1 MRTLA
6 EWLALQ
12 ESVHPKTIDMGL
24 ARVSSVAR
32 TLGVDKPS
40 SRVIT
45 VGGTNGKGSTVAHLD
60 SLLRAAGASTGMFTS
75 PHFIRYNER
84 IRVGGVEVEDAE
96 LINAFERIDA
106 ARGSTTLT
114 FFEYNALAALVI
126 FADRGVDVAILEVG
140 LGGRLDAVNLVD
152 ADVAAVCSI
161 GFDHRDYLG
170 DSLEQIG
177 GEKAGIFRAGR
188 PAVLS
193 TPDMPASV
201 YSVIQSV
208 GARGVVAERD
218 FGWEVGR
225 AGPRPSGHVDPV
237 GTASAASAK
246 ADAAASAAAAG
257 GARWNYRGL
266 RVALSDL
273 PASALE
279 GSIQYRNAAAALAAI
294 ESLDAGYS
302 LNVQTVSQAL
312 RDVRLAGR
320 FQVVAGPV
328 EWILDIAH
336 NEPAAR
342 VFAQHV
348 RERRVA
354 GAGPSALASTSGAAG
369 AGDARAHGGAPGA
382 AAVRTFAVVG
392 ILADKDAREIAA
404 ALAPLVDHWVLCS
417 LPGARGSSASDLA
430 SRLGLPADQVTLADS
445 VEEGCEVARAA
456 TVPGDRVIVFG
467 SVYTVGPALQWLR
480 VY

>member
-6 EWLALQ
+6 QWLALQ

-32 TLGVDKPS
+32 TLGVERPS

-60 SLLRAAGASTGMFTS
+60 ALLRAAGASTGMFTS

-84 IRVGGVEVEDAE
+84 IRVGGLEVEDAE
-96 LINAFERIDA
+96 LISAFERIDA

-114 FFEYNALAALVI
+114 FFEYNALAALLI
-126 FADRGVDVAILEVG
+126 FADRAVDIAILEVG

-152 ADVAAVCSI
+152 ADVAVVCSI

-170 DSLEQIG
+170 DTLEQIG
-177 GEKAGIFRAGR
+177 AEKAGIFRSGR

-193 TPDMPASV
+193 TPDMPTSV
-201 YSVIQSV
+201 YSALQTL
-208 GARGVVAERD
+208 GARAVVAERD
-218 FGWEVGR
+218 FSWQVE
-225 AGPRPSGHVDPV
+225 PTSW
-237 GTASAASAK
+237 S
-246 ADAAASAAAAG
+246 
-257 GARWNYRGL
+257 YRGL
-266 RVALSDL
+266 RLALNNL
-273 PASALE
+273 PPSALL
-279 GSIQYRNAAAALAAI
+279 GSIQYRNAAAAIAAI
-294 ESLDAGYS
+294 ESLDAGYA
-302 LNVQTVSQAL
+302 LDEKTVSRAL
-312 RDVRLAGR
+312 RNVRLAGR
-320 FQVVAGPV
+320 FQVVEGPV

-336 NEPAAR
+336 NAPAAR
-342 VFAQHV
+342 VFAEHV

-354 GAGPSALASTSGAAG
+354 GAAAG
-369 AGDARAHGGAPGA
+369 AGGGADARGANAGA
-382 AAVRTFAVVG
+382 AAGTTAGRTFAVVG
-392 ILADKDAREIAA
+392 ILADKDAYEIGA
-404 ALAPLVDHWVLCS
+404 ALESLVDHWILCS

-430 SRLGLPADQVTLADS
+430 QRLRLPAAEVTLATS
-445 VEEGCEVARAA
+445 VEAGCAAARAA
-456 TVPGDRVIVFG
+456 AVPGDRVIVFG

>member
-1 MRTLA
+1 
-6 EWLALQ
+6 
-12 ESVHPKTIDMGL
+12 MGL

-45 VGGTNGKGSTVAHLD
+45 VGGTNGKGSTVAHID
-60 SLLRAAGASTGMFTS
+60 ALLRAAGASTGMFTS

-96 LINAFERIDA
+96 LIRAFERIDA

-114 FFEYNALAALVI
+114 FFEFNALAALVI
-126 FADRGVDVAILEVG
+126 FADRAVDVAILEVG

-152 ADVAAVCSI
+152 ADVAVVCSI

-177 GEKAGIFRAGR
+177 AEKAGIFRSGR
-188 PAVLS
+188 AAVLS

-201 YSVIQSV
+201 YSTLQTV
-208 GARGVVAERD
+208 GARAVVAERD
-218 FGWEVGR
+218 FSWQVEV
-225 AGPRPSGHVDPV
+225 AGPWS
-237 GTASAASAK
+237 
-246 ADAAASAAAAG
+246 
-257 GARWNYRGL
+257 YRGL
-266 RVALSDL
+266 RVALKNL
-273 PASALE
+273 PASALA
-279 GSIQYRNAAAALAAI
+279 GSIQYRNASAAIAAI
-294 ESLDAGYS
+294 ESLDAGYA
-302 LNVQTVSQAL
+302 LNEQTVSQAL
-312 RDVRLAGR
+312 RNVRLAGR
-320 FQVVAGPV
+320 FQVVPGPV

-342 VFAQHV
+342 VFAEHV
-348 RERRVA
+348 RERGFA
-354 GAGPSALASTSGAAG
+354 GARERIG
-369 AGDARAHGGAPGA
+369 AGGTVGA
-382 AAVRTFAVVG
+382 RTFAVVG

-404 ALAPLVDHWVLCS
+404 ALEPLVDHWVLCS
-417 LPGARGSSASDLA
+417 LPGARGTSASDLA
-430 SRLGLPADQVTLADS
+430 SRLRLSPDRVTLANS
-445 VEEGCEVARAA
+445 VEEGCEAARAE

-467 SVYTVGPALQWLR
+467 SVYTVGPALRWLR

>member
-1 MRTLA
+1 LRTLA
-6 EWLALQ
+6 QWLSLQ

-60 SLLRAAGASTGMFTS
+60 ALLRASGASTGMFTS

-84 IRVGGVEVEDAE
+84 IRVDGAEVDDAE
-96 LINAFERIDA
+96 LIGAFERIDA

-152 ADVAAVCSI
+152 ADVAVVCSI

-170 DSLEQIG
+170 DTLEQIG
-177 GEKAGIFRAGR
+177 AEKAGIFRPGR

-193 TPDMPASV
+193 TPELPSSV
-201 YSVIQSV
+201 YSTIQSL
-208 GARGVVAERD
+208 GARAVIAGRDFSWHVGSTEGMGGAERV
-218 FGWEVGR
+218 GSAGR
-225 AGPRPSGHVDPV
+225 APTTKAVMASG
-237 GTASAASAK
+237 S
-246 ADAAASAAAAG
+246 
-257 GARWNYRGL
+257 ARWSYRGI
-266 RVALSDL
+266 RVTLVDL

-279 GSIQYRNAAAALAAI
+279 GSIQYRNASAAIAAI
-294 ESLDAGYS
+294 ESLDAGYA
-302 LNVQTVSQAL
+302 LNEQTVSEAL

-342 VFAQHV
+342 VFAEQV
-348 RERRVA
+348 RERGFASAGGAGARVGDRARGAVA
-354 GAGPSALASTSGAAG
+354 G
-369 AGDARAHGGAPGA
+369 
-382 AAVRTFAVVG
+382 RTFAVVG

-404 ALAPLVDHWVLCS
+404 ALEPLVDHWILCS

-430 SRLGLPADQVTLADS
+430 KRLQLPAQQVTLADS
-445 VEEGCEVARAA
+445 VEAGCEAARAA

>member
-1 MRTLA
+1 LRTLA

-24 ARVSSVAR
+24 TRVTAVAR
-32 TLGVDKPS
+32 TLCLEKPS

-45 VGGTNGKGSTVAHLD
+45 VGGTNGKGSTAAHLEA
-60 SLLRAAGASTGMFTS
+60 LLRAGGASTGMFTS

-96 LINAFERIDA
+96 LISAFERIEQ

-114 FFEYNALAALVI
+114 FFEYNTLAALLI
-126 FADRGVDVAILEVG
+126 FADRKVDVAILEVG

-152 ADVAAVCSI
+152 ADVSIVCSI

-177 GEKAGIFRAGR
+177 AEKAGIFRSGR

-201 YSVIQSV
+201 YSTLQGL
-208 GARGVVAERD
+208 GARAVVAGRD
-218 FGWEVGR
+218 FSWRVEPTGGPSEVSRR
-225 AGPRPSGHVDPV
+225 AWS
-237 GTASAASAK
+237 
-246 ADAAASAAAAG
+246 
-257 GARWNYRGL
+257 YEGL
-266 RVALSDL
+266 RFALNNL
-273 PASALE
+273 PPSALA
-279 GSIQYRNAAAALAAI
+279 GSIQYRNASASIAAI
-294 ESLDAGYS
+294 ESLDGGFA
-302 LNVQTVSQAL
+302 LNEQTVSEAL
-312 RDVRLAGR
+312 RSVRLAGR

-342 VFAQHV
+342 VFAEHV
-348 RERRVA
+348 RERPV
-354 GAGPSALASTSGAAG
+354 P
-369 AGDARAHGGAPGA
+369 GGG
-382 AAVRTFAVVG
+382 RTLAVVG

-404 ALAPLVDHWVLCS
+404 ALEPIVDRWILCS
-417 LPGARGSSASDLA
+417 LPGARGSSASELA
-430 SRLGLPADQVTLADS
+430 TRLELPGDEVTLANS
-445 VEEGCEVARAA
+445 VEEACEVARLAA
-456 TVPGDRVIVFG
+456 VPGDRVIVFG
-467 SVYTVGPALQWLR
+467 SVYTVGPALRWLR